1 MKTLRLVVPVLI
13 SIFVIQQA
21 AAEALAHQGSAAPQ
35 GQSVTQA
42 MRSEAN
48 DFYQRQDW
56 ANAVKAY
63 EAITRLEP
71 QNAAAWSRLGA
82 ALHFMSKYER
92 AAEAYKRSNE
102 ISANATTMYNLA
114 CAYARLNDKGRALEW
129 LDKAVQAGFSQPQT
143 LSTDEDLASLRN
155 EAKFK
160 ELVSRAQANATPC
173 ASRAVHRQFDFW
185 VGEWNVENPQGQ
197 RAGTSSVQL
206 ILGDCV
212 VFENWTGA
220 GGGSGKSFNFYN
232 SNTGKWQQTWV
243 DNVGGVLEFSGEF
256 KDGAMRYSAESVA
269 QNGSKTLHRLTFF
282 NLAPGRV
289 RQFWEQSTDGG
300 KTWTAAFDGTYIKKQ

>member
-1 MKTLRLVVPVLI
+1 MKTLRLVAFVLI

-21 AAEALAHQGSAAPQ
+21 AAATFAQQGSAAPQ
-35 GQSVTQA
+35 GQAVTQA

-71 QNAAAWSRLGA
+71 ANAVAWGRLGA

-92 AAEAYKRSNE
+92 ATEAYKRSNE

-114 CAYARLNDKGRALEW
+114 CAYARLNDKGQALEW

-143 LSTDEDLASLRN
+143 LSADEDLAGLRS

-173 ASRAVHRQFDFW
+173 AARAVNRQFDFW
-185 VGEWNVENPQGQ
+185 VGEWNVETPQGQ

-220 GGGSGKSFNFYN
+220 GGGTGKSFNFYN

-243 DNVGGVLEFSGEF
+243 DNVGGVVEFSGEF
-256 KDGAMRYSAESVA
+256 KDGAMRYAAEVVT
-269 QNGSKTLHRLTFF
+269 QNGSKTLHRMTFF

-289 RQFWEQSTDGG
+289 RQLWEQSTDGG
-300 KTWTAAFDGTYIKKQ
+300 KTWTAAFDGAYIKKQ